1 MNTNL
6 KVSFYLKRE
15 RKRTKSVTDEKTVY
29 PVVGKIIVGKT
40 IAQFG
45 SKLKV
50 KEQTFPPPR
59 CFTLT

>member
-1 MNTNL
+1 MNEDL

-15 RKRTKSVTDEKTVY
+15 RKEQETNGNDNPVY
-29 PVVGKIIVGKT
+29 SIVGKIIIRRS

-50 KEQTFPPPR
+50 PER
-59 CFTLT
+59 L